1 MGTGSV
7 PYRDLHDKGGFV
19 GRAGDLEVDALSTV
33 PDELGGGVLNGGGV
47 GVGDAVDG
55 PGDVVMGGS
64 GGDREGGGGLRGIIV
79 VCLE

>member
-1 MGTGSV
+1 MGTGSAAHRV
-7 PYRDLHDKGGFV
+7 FHDKGGFLA
-19 GRAGDLEVDALSTV
+19 RAENLEDDAVSTV
-33 PDELGGGVLNGGGV
+33 PDELRGGVLAGGGV

-55 PGDVVMGGS
+55 PGEVIGGG